1 LGHQVTARPVPI
13 SPFGRWEGWGND
25 EIEMTDT
32 VTDQIEMTDTVTDE
46 IEMTDTVTLSR
57 CSPTHPVTV
66 PHPCVPPCV
75 PF

>member
-32 VTDQIEMTDTVTDE
+32 VTDQIEMTVTD
-46 IEMTDTVTLSR
+46 TLSR